1 MLISMLTSSTLL
13 TPHRDDIYTKYE
25 TQIMEEE
32 KAKADAEGRT
42 TDDEDIL
49 MQIYMRIIEKS
60 CATNA
65 AFDGLFLKDDNNN
78 EEGDDELI
86 AISNQL
92 ESDIQSI
99 LLDKK
104 ENKQLIKS
112 IKKDEKEKKKVEKER
127 IKSIKKFDKLKRK
140 LEKRRRKQH
149 EHDIP
154 VEEDDLI

>member
-1 MLISMLTSSTLL
+1 
-13 TPHRDDIYTKYE
+13 
-25 TQIMEEE
+25 MEEE

-104 ENKQLIKS
+104 ENKQLVKS

-149 EHDIP
+149 END
-154 VEEDDLI
+154 VERMI

>member
-1 MLISMLTSSTLL
+1 
-13 TPHRDDIYTKYE
+13 
-25 TQIMEEE
+25 MEEE

-65 AFDGLFLKDDNNN
+65 AFDGLFLKDDDNVDDDG
-78 EEGDDELI
+78 EDELRQ
-86 AISNQL
+86 ISNQL
-92 ESDIQSI
+92 EVDIQSI

-127 IKSIKKFDKLKRK
+127 VKSIKKFDKLKRK

-149 EHDIP
+149 EHD
-154 VEEDDLI
+154 VDEDDLI

>member
-1 MLISMLTSSTLL
+1 MYSIS
-13 TPHRDDIYTKYE
+13 PHRDDIYTKYE

-65 AFDGLFLKDDNNN
+65 AFDGLFLKEDDNI
-78 EEGDDELI
+78 DDDGEDNELI

-92 ESDIQSI
+92 ETDIQSI

-149 EHDIP
+149 EHD
-154 VEEDDLI
+154 VDEDELI